1 MRRLRCGSRFHIM
14 QPEYPSAQR
23 RTLHSPEPGRSA
35 VRRSLPASRQSPPRP
50 LDLAARSRPNS
61 PKAPL
66 SASNHQLKDDLDLLR
81 REIALRRQEQEQR
94 NLELKRILPTDF
106 SETLTTEPLHEEQD
120 LPQCTQ
126 CLLL

>member
-1 MRRLRCGSRFHIM
+1 M
-14 QPEYPSAQR
+14 QPESPSAQR
-23 RTLHSPEPGRSA
+23 MTLHSPEQGRIV

-50 LDLAARSRPNS
+50 LDLVARSRPNS

-66 SASNHQLKDDLDLLR
+66 SAPRHQLQDDLEILR
-81 REIALRRQEQEQR
+81 REMALRRQEQEQR
-94 NLELKRILPTDF
+94 SLELKRILPTDF
-106 SETLTTEPLHEEQD
+106 SETLTTEPLHEDQD